1 MAPPAVATQGSA
13 VMFDSMKP
21 GTSTPVLDTWHAGY
35 VVALPVLCGRC
46 CAASAVLP
54 VLCCRCCVSG
64 AVWPLLLQFVVVVL
78 LARLAHSENDRAML
92 RASTQPQSRWRGG
105 KIKS

>member
-35 VVALPVLCGRC
+35 VVVLPVLCGRP
-46 CAASAVLP
+46 CAAGPVLP
-54 VLCCRCCVSG
+54 VLCSRCCVAG
-64 AVWPLLLQFVVVVL
+64 AVWPVLCGWCCVAVVV
-78 LARLAHSENDRAML
+78 AIRCCS
-92 RASTQPQSRWRGG
+92 ASCTLS
-105 KIKS
+105 SF